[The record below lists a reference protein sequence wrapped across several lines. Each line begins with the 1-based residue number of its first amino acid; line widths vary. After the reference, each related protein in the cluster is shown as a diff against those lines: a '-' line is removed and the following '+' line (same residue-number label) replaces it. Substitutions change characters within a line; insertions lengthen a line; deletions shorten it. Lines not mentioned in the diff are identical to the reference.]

1 MVSPNP
7 TISFLFPENSTGIF
21 AELIDDF
28 GSYAKIHV
36 GENYL
41 MFFNENSNWETFY
54 LLVQYLN
61 DKVVVNNTDLSE
73 NFKDKHN
80 WETLYQ
86 SENIFSVVN
95 TESITYIIPTVGYLF
110 CRIDKDM
117 KMIEFQDLSRKVE
130 IYLFEKNW
138 NSFYY
143 LVQKINEM
151 FLKFRELDTV
161 RNEKEFVEIFG

>member
-1 MVSPNP
+1 MKITMVSPND

-21 AELIDDF
+21 AEVIDDF
-28 GSYAKIHV
+28 GSYTKIHA

-41 MFFNENSNWETFY
+41 IFFNESNNWEIFY
-54 LLVQYLN
+54 QLVQYLN
-61 DKVVVNNTDLSE
+61 DKVVVNNTELSE

-80 WETLYQ
+80 WETLDV
-86 SENIFSVVN
+86 FSVVN
-95 TESITYIIPTVGYLF
+95 TEFITYIIPTVGFLF
-110 CRIDKDM
+110 CRIDEDM

-138 NSFYY
+138 NSFYG
-143 LVQKINEM
+143 LVQKINEL

-161 RNEKEFVEIFG
+161 RNEKEFVEIFE